1 MSNITIDKT
10 VLKDI
15 IMSFEKNEIV
25 YDEVISRIYNQKS
38 DDKKKD
44 TINDSKLHWKQ
55 LFQIKNIN
63 LFSGMIKT
71 DGNSVSILYEKE
83 RKIKQKKSKNLKGVS
98 ISEDKDYDVSN
109 LNLNDFESISAYD
122 PGFRNMCV
130 GTNSYEKQENDIIEC
145 SSRNYYHDCKIN
157 TSNQKKKIIYKKN
170 TFITDFFK
178 EMPSRKTNSMNS
190 YIEYITYVLTG
201 LTKCLKFHLFI
212 HFLKHVVQKIIY
224 FQTLA
229 KINLYLCFI

>member
-1 MSNITIDKT
+1 MHNITIDKT

-15 IMSFEKNEIV
+15 IMSFEENEIV

-38 DDKKKD
+38 DERNND

-83 RKIKQKKSKNLKGVS
+83 RKIKQTKSKNLKGVS

-130 GTNSYEKQENDIIEC
+130 GTNSYEKQ
-145 SSRNYYHDCKIN
+145 
-157 TSNQKKKIIYKKN
+157 KN
-170 TFITDFFK
+170 N
-178 EMPSRKTNSMNS
+178 R
-190 YIEYITYVLTG
+190 
-201 LTKCLKFHLFI
+201 
-212 HFLKHVVQKIIY
+212 
-224 FQTLA
+224 
-229 KINLYLCFI
+229 

>member
-15 IMSFEKNEIV
+15 IMSFEKNEID
-25 YDEVISRIYNQKS
+25 DEKISYIYNQKS
-38 DDKKKD
+38 DDRNKD

-83 RKIKQKKSKNLKGVS
+83 RKIKQKKSKNLKGIS
-98 ISEDKDYDVSN
+98 SSEDKDYDVSN
-109 LNLNDFESISAYD
+109 INLNDFESISAYD

-145 SSRNYYHDCKIN
+145 SSRNYYHDCKIIH
-157 TSNQKKKIIYKKN
+157 QIKKRKLYIKK
-170 TFITDFFK
+170 T
-178 EMPSRKTNSMNS
+178 
-190 YIEYITYVLTG
+190 
-201 LTKCLKFHLFI
+201 HL
-212 HFLKHVVQKIIY
+212 
-224 FQTLA
+224 
-229 KINLYLCFI
+229 

>member
-71 DGNSVSILYEKE
+71 DGNIVSILYEKE

-109 LNLNDFESISAYD
+109 LNLNLNDFESISAYD

-130 GTNSYEKQENDIIEC
+130 GTNSYEKQKNDIIEC

-157 TSNQKKKIIYKKN
+157 TANQIIYKRN
-170 TFITDFFK
+170 TFVTDFFK
-178 EMPSRKTNSMNS
+178 QMPSIQER
-190 YIEYITYVLTG
+190 
-201 LTKCLKFHLFI
+201 
-212 HFLKHVVQKIIY
+212 QII
-224 FQTLA
+224 
-229 KINLYLCFI
+229 